1 MARGHSKQLN
11 QIVIFE
17 NLSKIMF
24 LDNIAQSKKWIYCVL
39 TTTKFSINDHKECTK
54 SLFCNNRCQNL
65 PKVFEKNPYLFPCP
79 LKRYDFETLCR
90 NCSQFRYI
98 WSEIADYSN
107 MQLNKNMWSVEKKTN
122 LNWELRTSIQSFV
135 HATSIT
141 THTHT
146 HARLYQR
153 CSRGNFLAM
162 NHCHFRDSVKL
173 DQLVRARDCQS
184 RGRRFASG
192 NNSKK
197 SRTQIYMDL
206 SYIDPQARVLNYC
219 YK

>member
-1 MARGHSKQLN
+1 MIIRILTLCAEIAHSSD
-11 QIVIFE
+11 IFG
-17 NLSKIMF
+17 
-24 LDNIAQSKKWIYCVL
+24 Q
-39 TTTKFSINDHKECTK
+39 K
-54 SLFCNNRCQNL
+54 SRII
-65 PKVFEKNPYLFPCP
+65 
-79 LKRYDFETLCR
+79 DSDTLCR

-107 MQLNKNMWSVEKKTN
+107 MRLNKNMWSVEKKTN

-184 RGRRFASG
+184 RGRRFDSS

-197 SRTQIYMDL
+197 IENSNLNGFELHRPSNKGTKLLLQVIKAINNQ
-206 SYIDPQARVLNYC
+206 SYID
-219 YK
+219 